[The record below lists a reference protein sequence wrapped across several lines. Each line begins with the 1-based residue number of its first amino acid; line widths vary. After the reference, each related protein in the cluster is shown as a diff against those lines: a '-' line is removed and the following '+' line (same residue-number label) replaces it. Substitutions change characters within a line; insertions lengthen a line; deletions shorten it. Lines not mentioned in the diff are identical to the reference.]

1 MKDWIV
7 KKIRAGRFA
16 MNLKLLEEDIR
27 DLNSDGVAAIIVAA
41 ASMLVKVRIDD
52 FITGSGLIKA
62 ATESSYI
69 SSEDA
74 LFFYNSLED
83 ILTATEA
90 HRNKITH
97 QIAASAGSSAASEV
111 ERHARLQQSGLR
123 LLMVSLARKVDDA
136 FKPKARVLR
145 EKLYSARSAIPSAVV
160 TLEKLAN
167 LTQAIPARGDPQ
179 DFEQIETTAE
189 LFSYSFLGW

>member
-1 MKDWIV
+1 MKDWIA
-7 KKIRAGRFA
+7 KKFRAGRFA

-27 DLNSDGVAAIIVAA
+27 NLDSNGVAAIIVAA
-41 ASMLVKVRIDD
+41 ASMLEKVRSDD
-52 FITGSGLIKA
+52 FTTGSGLIKA
-62 ATESSYI
+62 STESSYI

-90 HRNKITH
+90 HRKTITR
-97 QIAASAGSSAASEV
+97 QIAAGAGSSSAGEV
-111 ERHARLQQSGLR
+111 DRHARLQQSGLR
-123 LLMVSLARKVDDA
+123 LLMVSLARKVDDD

-145 EKLYSARSAIPSAVV
+145 ENLYSAKAAIPSAVN
-160 TLEKLAN
+160 TLIKMTR
-167 LTQAIPARGDPQ
+167 LTQSSAGGSDPQ
-179 DFEQIETTAE
+179 DFEQIQTTAE